1 MVPSGSNDASSTT
14 DQMRIRYGFYA
25 ILVGFVLVAAVTW
38 VAIAH
43 WDTANDVATV
53 VGLITSMI
61 GTVIGAFFGIQ
72 VGAQGKEQAE
82 AARDKAETKANVAL
96 AAVPSDQMNSVLAK
110 LPG

>member
-1 MVPSGSNDASSTT
+1 
-14 DQMRIRYGFYA
+14 MRIRYGFYA

-38 VAIAH
+38 VAIGN
-43 WDTANDVATV
+43 WKTASDVASV
-53 VGLITSMI
+53 VGLITSLM

-96 AAVPSDQMNSVLAK
+96 AAVPSDQINTVLEK
-110 LPG
+110 LPD